1 MAAELARRRLSR
13 VEGLTAWVIGTKD
26 DGHGAGRCSDS
37 TRVSGSFRDVAP
49 TQKLFQTYI

>member
-26 DGHGAGRCSDS
+26 DGHGAVTTYMGARFE
-37 TRVSGSFRDVAP
+37 GDVVIP
-49 TQKLFQTYI
+49 QG